1 MPLSAAAAAVSGLLL
16 SLVLARAE
24 APAANAPLAPAAAL
38 GTGSWSAPAT
48 LAAGCSV
55 GGAPQVAFPSESP
68 QLPTGPGAIVW
79 SSEPRRC
86 HGGSAAPPRGPS
98 SLLLAALGP
107 SERPTLTT
115 ARPLA
120 GAFAGQLAA
129 VGGSFG
135 RVTIAAASRD
145 PGPAVTVLQ
154 GRSTR
159 PLGSPALIVRG
170 SLIALA
176 HGYLGE
182 AALATVH
189 DATIAVRVERHY
201 LRGFGPARLV
211 HLPPGRVTALAV
223 TLDFRSDV
231 LLAWQQ
237 NGAVYADMLRASGRI
252 DPVQQAGPS
261 APHPQLQALVS
272 DNDHGVLAWSSPADP
287 SRPGSRTRTYI
298 DLSAAGVRFGTPR
311 LLASFPDPA
320 DAGRSPGSLALVR
333 LSSEN
338 AIVAWTDARNGHYVV
353 RGSPTVFAPTRP
365 ALAISDP
372 RGQAVLAGLAA
383 GPQREAVALW
393 TSPPNGE
400 RDPRAARTRLWA
412 ARTFVVPHDRLAERR
427 PQIVATPGALAS
439 VSIAVDP
446 ADDRPLVA
454 WLARKAGG
462 SLQYVVGNPSAG
474 AAAALRSG
482 PPLVSG
488 RHAGA
493 GGPWLALTLAAAAAA
508 GVILLVRVGIA
519 RRHRQPGSRRGRG

>member
-1 MPLSAAAAAVSGLLL
+1 MPLPAAAAAVSALLL

-24 APAANAPLAPAAAL
+24 APAATAPLAPEAAL

-48 LAAGCSV
+48 LAAGC
-55 GGAPQVAFPSESP
+55 GAAGAPQVAFPSASP
-68 QLPTGPGAIVW
+68 QLSTGPGAIVW
-79 SSEPRRC
+79 SSPPSRC
-86 HGGSAAPPRGPS
+86 HGGAAAAPRSAS
-98 SLLLAALGP
+98 SLVLAALGP
-107 SERPTLTT
+107 SERPTLTA

-120 GAFAGQLAA
+120 GAFAGQLAV

-135 RVTIAAASRD
+135 RLMIAADSRG
-145 PGPAVTVLQ
+145 PGAAVTVLQ
-154 GRSTR
+154 ARAAQ
-159 PLGSPALIVRG
+159 PLGFPALVERA

-182 AALATVH
+182 AALATLH
-189 DATIAVRVERHY
+189 GATIAVHVERHY
-201 LRGFGPARLV
+201 LRGFAPARLV

-237 NGAVYADMLRASGRI
+237 NGAVYADMLRASGRN
-252 DPVQQAGPS
+252 DPVQQIGPS

-272 DNDHGVLAWSSPADP
+272 DNDHGVVAWSSPANAA
-287 SRPGSRTRTYI
+287 PGSRTRTYI

-353 RGSPTVFAPTRP
+353 RGSPTVFAATRP

-372 RGQAVLAGLAA
+372 RAQAVLAGLAA

-400 RDPRAARTRLWA
+400 SDPRAARTRLWA
-412 ARTFVVPHDRLAERR
+412 SRTFVVPHDRLAERR
-427 PQIVATPGALAS
+427 PQIVAAPGVLTS
-439 VSIAVDP
+439 VSLAVDP

-462 SLQYVVGNPSAG
+462 SIQYVVGGGPAG
-474 AAAALRSG
+474 AAAALRPGFPSATG
-482 PPLVSG
+482 P
-488 RHAGA
+488 HARA
-493 GGPWLALTLAAAAAA
+493 GTPWLALTLAAAGAA
-508 GVILLVRVGIA
+508 GAILLVRVGIA
-519 RRHRQPGSRRGRG
+519 RRLRQPGSRRGRR

>member
-1 MPLSAAAAAVSGLLL
+1 MPLSAAAATVLGLLL

-24 APAANAPLAPAAAL
+24 ASTANAPLAPTAARGA
-38 GTGSWSAPAT
+38 GSWSAAAT

-55 GGAPQVAFPSESP
+55 GGAPQVAFPSASP

-79 SSEPRRC
+79 SSEPSRC
-86 HGGSAAPPRGPS
+86 HGGSSAALRSPS
-98 SLLLAALGP
+98 SLVLAALGP

-135 RVTIAAASRD
+135 RVTIGAASRD
-145 PGPAVTVLQ
+145 PGAAVTVLQ

-159 PLGSPALIVRG
+159 PLGSPALVERG

-182 AALATVH
+182 AALATLH
-189 DATIAVRVERHY
+189 GATIAVRVERHY
-201 LRGFGPARLV
+201 LRGFGPTRLV
-211 HLPPGRVTALAV
+211 HLPRGRVTALVV
-223 TLDFRSDV
+223 TMDFRSDV

-237 NGAVYADMLRASGRI
+237 NGAVSADMLRASGRS
-252 DPVQQAGPS
+252 DPVQQVGPS

-272 DNDHGVLAWSSPADP
+272 DNDHGVLAWSSPANAR
-287 SRPGSRTRTYI
+287 RPGSRTRTYI

-320 DAGRSPGSLALVR
+320 DAGRSLGSLGLVR

-353 RGSPTVFAPTRP
+353 RGSPTVFAATRP

-372 RGQAVLAGLAA
+372 GGQAVLAGLAA
-383 GPQREAVALW
+383 GPRGEAIALW
-393 TSPPNGE
+393 TGPANGE
-400 RDPRAARTRLWA
+400 SDPRAARTRLWA

-427 PQIVATPGALAS
+427 PEIVAAPGALTS

-454 WLARKAGG
+454 WLAPKAGG
-462 SLQYVVGNPSAG
+462 RIQYVVGGGPAG
-474 AAAALRSG
+474 AAAALGTGHPSAAG
-482 PPLVSG
+482 PSA
-488 RHAGA
+488 RAGT
-493 GGPWLALTLAAAAAA
+493 PWLALTLASAAA
-508 GVILLVRVGIA
+508 GAILLMRVGIG
-519 RRHRQPGSRRGRG
+519 RRHQPGRRRGRR